1 MCWRP
6 WGPGQSKY
14 YLIIWGSR
22 ASTMF
27 AINCNFDSKRSF
39 LSRIAPELSDGW
51 LHVLPGGISKLPFEV
66 ASHKKFKNPRWTYFY
81 FFARRSRLLRRLFAM
96 IPLKFVRPFPRKYSR
111 SFFCPSSLNA
121 VVGAAQ
127 KTSAIR
133 RSAFYVPSIL
143 PRVMWQT
150 RCNGRGWNSRCLRPF
165 PS

>member
-1 MCWRP
+1 MF
-6 WGPGQSKY
+6 
-14 YLIIWGSR
+14 LINS
-22 ASTMF
+22 
-27 AINCNFDSKRSF
+27 NFDSKGSF
-39 LSRIAPELSDGW
+39 LSLIVIAPELSDGW

-81 FFARRSRLLRRLFAM
+81 FFARRSRRLRRLFAM

-133 RSAFYVPSIL
+133 RSALY
-143 PRVMWQT
+143 RV
-150 RCNGRGWNSRCLRPF
+150 GLVV
-165 PS
+165 